1 MNTSKL
7 KTVKTATLLATAILS
22 FSSITSAASDSK
34 YNWSEERRDNAKHQ
48 NFVYGKV
55 IKAKP
60 VYDIITTKSP
70 LKQCWQEPVTSNYR
84 INQRGHNNSAG
95 TLAGG
100 LIGGIIGHQFGKGR
114 GKRVATAV
122 GTLVGAQLG
131 HDNSDNGYAYSDHT
145 SVTYRDVCEV
155 THEESYKKVLD
166 GYQVTYRYKGNKY
179 EARMPYDPG
188 DRVKLKVS
196 INPVF

>member
-1 MNTSKL
+1 M
-7 KTVKTATLLATAILS
+7 TVKTGAILLTAMMS
-22 FSSITSAASDSK
+22 FSSLVNADADSK
-34 YNWSEERRDNAKHQ
+34 YDWKEERRDNAKHKQ
-48 NFVYGKV
+48 FVYGKV
-55 IKAKP
+55 IEAKP
-60 VYDIITTKSP
+60 VYDIITTRSP
-70 LKQCWQEPVTSNYR
+70 LKQCWQEPVTSTYR
-84 INQRGHNNSAG
+84 INRGGHNSAAG

-114 GKRVATAV
+114 GKQVATAM
-122 GTLVGAQLG
+122 GTLVGAQIG
-131 HDNSDNGYAYSDHT
+131 HDSSDHGYAYSDNT
-145 SVTYRDVCEV
+145 SVSYRDVCEV

-188 DRVKLKVS
+188 DKVKLKVS